1 MNTPYAVEVEARIMG
16 ANTIAKYLNVGQS
29 FRFPKSDEVM
39 VHRGRGWYTTASGKK
54 YRTGIRTG
62 VIAI

>member
-1 MNTPYAVEVEARIMG
+1 MNPDIAAKVEARMMG
-16 ANTIAKYLNVGQS
+16 ANTIAKYLKVGQS
-29 FRFPKSDEVM
+29 FRFPKSDEVYQY
-39 VHRGRGWYTTASGKK
+39 RGRGWYITASGKK

>member
-1 MNTPYAVEVEARIMG
+1 MRPDIAAEVCAKIIG
-16 ANTIAKYLNVGQS
+16 ANTIAKYLKVGQS
-29 FRFPKSDEVM
+29 FRFPKSDEVYQY
-39 VHRGRGWYTTASGKK
+39 RGRGWYITASGKK